1 MKSDDLI
8 LVTDMQNI
16 YRKGQKWAC
25 LDTEGTANRVLRII
39 NAAECR
45 KAHTSGE
52 NTSLSGRESRDDF
65 PDTYQNTHAGP
76 RISSIAAAPSVIFT
90 EYLAAAHPHG
100 AWKTY
105 NEVYADIIDDPFL
118 NDIVPELK
126 EASRRYPLY
135 AKSVYSSMKIPEVAA
150 AARKAGRVVLTGVVS
165 ECCVL
170 STAFEA
176 IDLGCKVVW
185 LTDGVSGF
193 DREKEKAAELMLTG
207 LSPVHTALMTTAEYL
222 AET

>member
-1 MKSDDLI
+1 MLYYKKPLPDTVNERITYMKADDLI
-8 LVTDMQNI
+8 LVIDMQNI
-16 YRKGQKWAC
+16 YLTGQKWAC
-25 LDTEGTANRVLRII
+25 LDTEGAAQRILQI
-39 NAAECR
+39 IDAAEHR
-45 KAHTSGE
+45 FYSK
-52 NTSLSGRESRDDF
+52 N
-65 PDTYQNTHAGP
+65 P
-76 RISSIAAAPSVIFT
+76 APPVIFT
-90 EYLAAAHPHG
+90 EYLAAAHPTG

-105 NEVYADIIDDPFL
+105 NEVYADIIDDPYL

-126 EASRRYPLY
+126 ETSQHYPLY

-150 AARKAGRVVLTGVVS
+150 AAQKAGRIVLTGVVS

-176 IDLGCKVVW
+176 IDIGCKVVW

-207 LSPVHTALMTTAEYL
+207 LSPVHTTLMTVKEYL
-222 AET
+222 SEV